1 MSTATL
7 APPVAHAASA
17 PLSRIPTRTEIRL
30 CVLRGVASKTLSKD
44 VVTHM
49 LATRPC
55 IPTNL
60 DLDTVLQGL
69 KALECADDVLGEE
82 LDAGDVQSALRDLH
96 LMLSEILAG
105 VKVGEEVIVTERGR
119 PVARIV
125 PYEPGGAELD
135 DLVRTGQVR
144 RSRSHLPADFWTGP
158 RPADP
163 GGRLLQA
170 LLKER
175 ETTR

>member
-17 PLSRIPTRTEIRL
+17 PLSRIPTRTEIGL

-105 VKVGEEVIVTERGR
+105 ATGKPRFN
-119 PVARIV
+119 
-125 PYEPGGAELD
+125 L
-135 DLVRTGQVR
+135 RTGRFERKQKVTVN
-144 RSRSHLPADFWTGP
+144 AWGDT
-158 RPADP
+158 
-163 GGRLLQA
+163 RLQWVPVNV
-170 LLKER
+170 
-175 ETTR
+175 